1 MSKKEDITS
10 IRIVIAMFEDND
22 KAEAALK
29 LLEKDES
36 LGMRRGAVI
45 EHTEKGKVKIHETD
59 DMGGGKGAAIGG
71 AIGAA
76 VGLALG
82 PAALVT
88 GAIGAGIGGLIA
100 EFSDGGIANHKLEEI
115 GDALKPG
122 MSAVAAIVNLDMF
135 TQAKEA
141 MTNAGSFVITEIPD
155 SDIIKK
161 VIADSET
168 AVSDTTE

>member
-1 MSKKEDITS
+1 MSKKEDRTG
-10 IRIVIAMFEDND
+10 IRIVIAMFENDDNA
-22 KAEAALK
+22 KAALK
-29 LLEKDES
+29 LMKDDES

-45 EHTEKGKVKIHETD
+45 RHTEKGKIKIHETD
-59 DMGGGKGAAIGG
+59 DMGGGTGAAIGG

-76 VGLALG
+76 AGIVLG
-82 PAALVT
+82 PAALIT

-122 MSAVAAIVNLDMF
+122 MSAVAAIVSKETY

-141 MTNAGSFVITEIPD
+141 MTAAGSFAITEIPD
-155 SDIIKK
+155 SDIIKD
-161 VIADSET
+161 VIADAQE
-168 AVSDTTE
+168 